1 MVSKGK
7 GNQIKVKLK
16 WISQWRR
23 QKWNAIK
30 NNLNKMKEKNK
41 QLNYEFGK
49 RNSQIK

>member
-30 NNLNKMKEKNK
+30 NNLNKMKEKK
-41 QLNYEFGK
+41 LSYEFGK